1 MHEHVTKLRVRYA
14 EVDSMGYVYHGNYA
28 SYYEVGR
35 TELMRNMG
43 SSYKKLEDEGV
54 MLPVIHL
61 ECHFIRPARY
71 DDEISILTRIQR
83 FTRTQITFSYRIYNQ
98 NNHLIN
104 EGLTTLVFVDRSTMK
119 PRKAPDW
126 FSEMIE
132 KGMED

>member
-1 MHEHVTKLRVRYA
+1 MHEHVTKFRVRYA
-14 EVDSMGYVYHGNYA
+14 EVDPMGYVYHGNYA

-71 DDEISILTRIQR
+71 DDELSILTRIQR

-104 EGLTTLVFVDRSTMK
+104 EGLTTLVFVNRSTMK

>member
-1 MHEHVTKLRVRYA
+1 MHEHVSKLRVRYA
-14 EVDSMGYVYHGNYA
+14 EVDSMRYVYHGNYA

-71 DDEISILTRIQR
+71 DDELSILTRIQR

>member
-1 MHEHVTKLRVRYA
+1 MHEHVSKLRVRYA
-14 EVDSMGYVYHGNYA
+14 EVDSMRYVYHGNYA

-104 EGLTTLVFVDRSTMK
+104 EGLTTLVFVNRSTMK

>member
-1 MHEHVTKLRVRYA
+1 
-14 EVDSMGYVYHGNYA
+14 MGYVYHGNYA

-104 EGLTTLVFVDRSTMK
+104 EGLTTLVFVNRSTMK

>member
-14 EVDSMGYVYHGNYA
+14 EVDSMRYVYHGNYA

>member
-71 DDEISILTRIQR
+71 DDELSILTRIQR

>member
-14 EVDSMGYVYHGNYA
+14 EVDPMGYVYHGNYA

-104 EGLTTLVFVDRSTMK
+104 EGLTTLVFVNRSTMK

>member
-104 EGLTTLVFVDRSTMK
+104 EGLTTLVFVNRSTMK

>member
-14 EVDSMGYVYHGNYA
+14 EVDPMGYVYHGNYA

-71 DDEISILTRIQR
+71 DDELSILTRIQR

-104 EGLTTLVFVDRSTMK
+104 EGLTTLVFVNRSTMK

>member
-14 EVDSMGYVYHGNYA
+14 EVDPMGYVYHGNYA

-98 NNHLIN
+98 NNLLIN
-104 EGLTTLVFVDRSTMK
+104 EGLTTLVFVNRSTMK